1 MTDEAAQRTVATLA
15 GLAVLL
21 IVCFSTKPS
30 WQDEPGS
37 NAARVVSVLHVQP
50 TDRVL
55 GGLDEA
61 AISNGDPVTG
71 QRSLAA
77 QGWVVSC
84 VLTAPV
90 KKVAVLVDGEPAG
103 DTDQFFPRPDVAQAY
118 GRLDFNNSGWQLDTF
133 FAQLPSGPHVITLRA
148 LLANGESVDLPGKK
162 AWAP

>member
-30 WQDEPGS
+30 WQDEPRS
-37 NAARVVSVLHVQP
+37 NSAKGVSVLHVQP

-55 GGLDEA
+55 GGLNEA
-61 AISNGDPVTG
+61 AISNADPVTG

-90 KKVAVLVDGEPAG
+90 KTVVVLVDGEPAG

-118 GRLDFNNSGWQLDTF
+118 GRLDFTNSGWQLDTF
-133 FAQLPSGPHVITLRA
+133 FGQLPSGAHVITLTV